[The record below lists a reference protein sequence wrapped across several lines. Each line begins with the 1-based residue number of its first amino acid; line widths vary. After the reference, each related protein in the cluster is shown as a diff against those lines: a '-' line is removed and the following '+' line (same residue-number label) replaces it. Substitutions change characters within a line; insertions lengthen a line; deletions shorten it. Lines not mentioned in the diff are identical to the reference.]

1 MFRVEE
7 VVMWRRGE
15 GLALGRTVRT
25 GPYRSVPWPYG
36 RTDGI
41 DHAVKKCYRGKKL
54 LDQIMFYLDQRRHM
68 TVDGKR
74 RSVSTGWHRLE
85 G

>member
-1 MFRVEE
+1 MLS
-7 VVMWRRGE
+7 RGE

-41 DHAVKKCYRGKKL
+41 DHAVKKCYREKKFTFGSCFTL
-54 LDQIMFYLDQRRHM
+54 
-68 TVDGKR
+68 TK
-74 RSVSTGWHRLE
+74 E
-85 G
+85 GI